1 MVGVDAERSL
11 RDLGLRGDIIKTFPE
26 VGQLVYFR
34 LYIGAK
40 GCVARLM
47 SIGEATRERGEGR
60 RPARQI
66 DRVHSVVHESGDP
79 ILLVLHQLLGKG

>member
-11 RDLGLRGDIIKTFPE
+11 RDLGLRGDIIKTFPKL
-26 VGQLVYFR
+26 GSWSTS
-34 LYIGAK
+34 GAK
-40 GCVARLM
+40 GCVVRLM